1 MANHTLTHSLTNLT
15 HGNVSF
21 IVVPDVGYA
30 LPNNVSVS
38 NGTLVSYDSTTGVI
52 VVSGDNATITV
63 DCQSAI
69 VIDPVLE
76 NNSWDVIKAV
86 CQAGNA
92 ADYWALGDTKTV
104 TGSDSYVRTA
114 RIDDMS
120 GLYGKHVVFSF
131 INRTETA
138 EVWATDNINS
148 YANSSI
154 KMRIDAGGSIFSLFV
169 DSELAAQLTDT
180 TVQVAAGGND
190 GTLVSVTGKMFLPAE
205 REIFVF
211 NSYSRTEE
219 WNALTQY
226 AYYSTVDTSATARL
240 RYKASTPTTAG
251 YWWLRSPVSGGTN
264 YVFCVD
270 GYGNAVNYSANVT
283 LGVAPCFAF

>member
-1 MANHTLTHSLTNLT
+1 MANYTLTHSLTNLS

-21 IVVPDVGYA
+21 TVVPDTGYA
-30 LPNNVSVS
+30 LPSTVSVS

-52 VVSGDNATITV
+52 VVSGDNAEITV

-76 NNSWDVIKAV
+76 NNSWDVIKQV

-92 ADYWALGDTKTV
+92 GDYWALGDTKTV
-104 TGSDSYVRTA
+104 TGSDSQARTV

-120 GLYGKHVVFSF
+120 GLYSKHVVFSF
-131 INRTETA
+131 LNRTETS
-138 EVWATDNINS
+138 EVWDADNVNS
-148 YANSSI
+148 YANSDV
-154 KMRIDAGGSIFSLFV
+154 KTAIDAGGSIFSVFV
-169 DSELAAQLTDT
+169 DSALAAQLTNT

-205 REIFVF
+205 REIFA
-211 NSYSRTEE
+211 SRTYSRTEE
-219 WNALTQY
+219 WDALTQY
-226 AYYSTVDTSATARL
+226 AYYSTVDTSADARK

-251 YWWLRSPVSGGTN
+251 GWWLRSPSSGDTNGVCYVSNNGGAN
-264 YVFCVD
+264 HI
-270 GYGNAVNYSANVT
+270 NAYYIH
-283 LGVAPCFAF
+283 GVAPCFAF